1 MAKLKTE
8 RMSRVREE
16 TKNEKKKHEQT
27 NGYEEKK
34 KKHNVREMNT
44 KRKGSNR
51 PKYKMIRRE
60 REK

>member
-1 MAKLKTE
+1 
-8 RMSRVREE
+8 MSRVREE